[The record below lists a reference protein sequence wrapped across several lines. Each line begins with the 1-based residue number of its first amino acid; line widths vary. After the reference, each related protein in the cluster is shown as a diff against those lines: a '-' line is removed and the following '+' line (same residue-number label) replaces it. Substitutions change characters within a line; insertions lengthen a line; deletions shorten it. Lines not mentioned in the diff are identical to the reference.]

1 AYLSLPPFA
10 NSALS
15 SLSRSLVCVATASR
29 SLPRMSAPNARQS
42 QGSSMSVITSRST
55 NGAGNISAAFLEPE
69 EGMILEVPNLR
80 IFTFAELKAA
90 TRNFK
95 PDTVLGEG
103 GFGRVYK
110 GWVDKKTM
118 NPMSSSV
125 GSAMVIAVKKLKP
138 GSSQGLE
145 EWQCEVN
152 FLGRMSHPNLVRLLG
167 YCLEE
172 RELLLVYEFM
182 AKGSLENHLFRKGG
196 SVHPISWALRL
207 RIAIGAARGLAFLHS
222 SDKHVIYRDF
232 KSSNI
237 LLDTHYHAKISDF
250 GLVRN
255 GPADGDSHVTTRI
268 MGTYGYAAPEYVST
282 GHLYVK
288 SDVYG
293 FGVVLLEMLTGLRAL
308 DTARPA
314 PQLNLVNWA
323 KPYLADRRRLPQL
336 VDPHLEGQYTPRAAL
351 RAAQLTMSC
360 LAGDPKNRPS
370 MAEVVAALEKI
381 ERMKPPPHRLI
392 SPRAAARTMHGR
404 TQTRIPT
411 PPPH

>member
-1 AYLSLPPFA
+1 MGNCFGSEETELEGVNTPGQYRQPQPQ
-10 NSALS
+10 
-15 SLSRSLVCVATASR
+15 ATASR

-182 AKGSLENHLFRKGG
+182 AKGSLENHLFRIVTLFD
-196 SVHPISWALRL
+196 SRFRL
-207 RIAIGAARGLAFLHS
+207 AILS
-222 SDKHVIYRDF
+222 
-232 KSSNI
+232 
-237 LLDTHYHAKISDF
+237 
-250 GLVRN
+250 
-255 GPADGDSHVTTRI
+255 
-268 MGTYGYAAPEYVST
+268 
-282 GHLYVK
+282 HLYVK

-411 PPPH
+411 RTAMLH

>member
-1 AYLSLPPFA
+1 
-10 NSALS
+10 
-15 SLSRSLVCVATASR
+15 
-29 SLPRMSAPNARQS
+29 MSAPHARQS
-42 QGSSMSVITSRST
+42 RGLSMSVITSRSSSGT
-55 NGAGNISAAFLEPE
+55 SNISAAFLEPE

-80 IFTFAELKAA
+80 VFTFIELKAA

-95 PDTVLGEG
+95 PNNLLGEG

-110 GWVDKKTM
+110 GWVDQKTM
-118 NPMSSSV
+118 NPMSSGI
-125 GSAMVIAVKKLKP
+125 GSAMVIAVKKLNP
-138 GSSQGLE
+138 GSRQGLE

-182 AKGSLENHLFRKGG
+182 ANGSLENHLFRREGG

-222 SDKHVIYRDF
+222 SDKHVIYQDF

-237 LLDTHYHAKISDF
+237 LLDTHYNAKISDF

-255 GPADGDSHVTTRI
+255 GPAEGDNHVTTRI

-293 FGVVLLEMLTGLRAL
+293 FGVVLLEMLTVLRAL
-308 DTARPA
+308 DTARSA
-314 PQLNLVNWA
+314 PQLNLVSWA
-323 KPYLADRRRLPQL
+323 RPYLADCRRLPQL
-336 VDPHLEGQYTPRAAL
+336 VDPHLEGQYTSRAAL

-360 LAGDPKNRPS
+360 LAGDPKDRPS

-381 ERMKPPPHRLI
+381 ERVQPPPPLPQHRLV
-392 SPRAAARTMHGR
+392 SPRAAAGTVHGLA
-404 TQTRIPT
+404 QTRIPT
-411 PPPH
+411 RLHVQLYCTDLSIST